1 MFDPPPLIR
10 FVAKWSLIG
19 AAIGIGF
26 ATLLVLTDAG
36 GIGGLLFRSSSALLV
51 FVILAMS
58 FAVTFSQ
65 ITLLLAVALRSDFG
79 GDGASNDRLAR
90 WKAGESAEL
99 GDDDR
104 PLP

>member
-1 MFDPPPLIR
+1 MFDAPPLIR

-26 ATLLVLTDAG
+26 AAALVVTDAG
-36 GIGGLLFRSSSALLV
+36 GIGGLIYRSSSAGIAF
-51 FVILAMS
+51 FVMALS

-79 GDGASNDRLAR
+79 VDGPANDRLER
-90 WKAGESAEL
+90 WRAGASAEL
-99 GDDDR
+99 DDDR